1 MVCDVAVVVFL
12 VGMLYISVFI
22 MQDKLFTV
30 RSYTSRGAG
39 KTEITVSSHVSCGTI
54 SLK

>member
-1 MVCDVAVVVFL
+1 
-12 VGMLYISVFI
+12 